1 MKKSILYF
9 LTAIMLFVVSC
20 SESYDDS
27 ALVGRV
33 DNLENRVAKLEELCK
48 QMNTNISSLQTLV
61 NALQNNDYITGVTPI
76 TKNGETIG
84 YTITFTKSQPI
95 TIYHGEDGKNGQN
108 GADGKDGADGT
119 NGKDGQDGH
128 TPVIGVKQDIDGIYY
143 WTIDGD
149 WLLDDAGNK
158 IKAQGT
164 DGKDGANGKDG
175 QDGADGKD
183 GVDGTDGKDGADG
196 ADGKDGQDGA
206 DGKDGEDGVD
216 GVNGTDGK
224 DGVDGTDG
232 KDGENGKD
240 GIDGTDGK
248 DGITP
253 QLKIE
258 NDYWYISY
266 DNGKTWTQLGKA
278 TGEDGQDGVNGTNGT
293 NGIDGVDGDSFFQSV
308 TQDENNV
315 YFTLADGTTLT
326 LPKQTSLS
334 ISFDEADL
342 VVMSPNSTRKIG
354 YTVTSS
360 SESVKV
366 EVTSSADIKAKAVSH
381 DNTGLAGYIE
391 VKTSE
396 TIDEYSK
403 VIVFVHN
410 ENKVIMKTILFEKP
424 GLQVYDNNEKYVTSD
439 GGDIE
444 LDFMS
449 NMQCEVIIPE
459 SAQEWLYTVPDTRA
473 LSRQTL
479 IVKARSNDNAERSA
493 VVKIQTIDGELSL
506 DYTIKQ
512 LAQST
517 TNANN
522 EIHYTT
528 TDGNVV
534 KLKTTDGFGATFV
547 ANNYNSETNS
557 GVITFA
563 TDVESIPDAAFQ
575 ASVNLSI
582 IELPNTITSIG
593 ENAFY
598 GCVAMQKIVIPK
610 SVLTIGESAFEMCK
624 GEAVIKCNIPDF
636 GFSNS
641 GFDKVIIGD
650 NVTQMGKSAFKRS
663 LLKSVYIPSSIKI
676 ISEEAFEWCEFL
688 KNIELEYGITTIMD
702 YAFSS
707 TCVEYIKLPNSI
719 SEIHRLAFAG
729 CGNLHTI
736 DMPNEMT
743 AIGEM
748 AFLNCF
754 NLKEFR
760 IPNGITRLY
769 NTTFSKCNSLNKLYI
784 PKSVTQSSCAFDC
797 ESLERCDI
805 EDWDTWCNLQLISD
819 FVMRMHDGEYSPF
832 AGSTNG
838 GDYYIDGE
846 KLTSVTMDIPNI
858 RGGLFCGC
866 RSLETVILTDNV
878 VSIGDGAFAKCWG
891 LKHIDLP
898 NSIVSI
904 EQCAFYESALEEIV
918 FPKHVEIIPQYC
930 LYGSHNLKSVT
941 FPANVA
947 KIDICVLSD
956 CEKLQTVYCQNPI
969 PPLFDNTNELPS
981 TTKIYVPKESVELY
995 KQKDGWNKFANQIEG
1010 YEF

>member
-9 LTAIMLFVVSC
+9 LTAIMLFAVSC

-95 TIYHGEDGKNGQN
+95 TIYHGEDGKDGQN

-119 NGKDGQDGH
+119 TGKDGQDGH

-143 WTIDGD
+143 WTLDGD

-196 ADGKDGQDGA
+196 KDGQDGA

-216 GVNGTDGK
+216 GVN
-224 DGVDGTDG
+224 GTDG

-391 VKTSE
+391 VKTSDA
-396 TIDEYSK
+396 IDEYSK

-563 TDVESIPDAAFQ
+563 TDVESIPNSAFQ
-575 ASVNLSI
+575 SAVNLSK

-593 ENAFY
+593 EKAFY
-598 GCVAMQKIVIPK
+598 GCVAMQQIVIPK
-610 SVLTIGESAFEMCK
+610 SVLSIGESAFEMCK

-641 GFDKVIIGD
+641 GFDKVVIGD
-650 NVTQMGKSAFKRS
+650 NVTQMGKRAFAYS

-676 ISEEAFEWCEFL
+676 ISEDAFWWCDLL
-688 KNIELEYGITTIMD
+688 KDVEMEYGITTIMD
-702 YAFSS
+702 RAFGWSG
-707 TCVEYIKLPNSI
+707 VEHIKLPNSI
-719 SEIHRLAFAG
+719 SEIHRRAFIGSA
-729 CGNLHTI
+729 LHKI
-736 DMPNEMT
+736 DMPKEMT
-743 AIGEM
+743 AIGEQ
-748 AFLNCF
+748 AFVSCS
-754 NLKEFR
+754 NLEEFI
-760 IPNGITRLY
+760 IPDGITRLY
-769 NTTFSKCNSLNKLYI
+769 NGTFDGCDNLNKLYI
-784 PKSVTQSSCAFDC
+784 PKSVVQSSSTFYCK
-797 ESLERCDI
+797 SLVRCDI

-819 FVMRMHDGEYSPF
+819 GVMRMHDGEFSPF
-832 AGSTNG
+832 ERSVNG

-846 KLTSVTMDIPNI
+846 KLTSVEMDIPNI

-866 RSLETVILTDNV
+866 KSLETVVLTDNV

-891 LKHIDLP
+891 LKRIHLP
-898 NSIVSI
+898 SSIVAI
-904 EQCAFYESALEEIV
+904 EQCAFYQSALEEIT
-918 FPKHVEIIPQYC
+918 FPEYIVTIPQYC
-930 LYGSHNLKSVT
+930 LYGSKNLRSVT
-941 FPANVA
+941 FSVNVA
-947 KIDICVLSD
+947 KIDICVLSN
-956 CEKLQTVYCQNPI
+956 CEKLQTVYCENPT
-969 PPLFDNTNELPS
+969 PPLLDETNELPS
-981 TTKIYVPKESVELY
+981 TTKIYVPMASVDLY
-995 KQKDGWNKFANQIEG
+995 KQKAGWKKFANQIEG